1 MRRLTNWIMWLGWL
15 LLFASGLLFGLAVA
29 NAEAGE
35 MTWIA
40 WQGLSGWTRG
50 GPVQPI
56 EWEPMRPERYTS
68 LLDCRRDLTI
78 VRSMM
83 VAQLEV
89 DGEAVSIM
97 ELGLRIQYADGSTVE
112 AIMLCVPSTIHPRT
126 LLKAAR

>member
-1 MRRLTNWIMWLGWL
+1 MERITEWWMRI
-15 LLFASGLLFGLAVA
+15 GLAVLFA
-29 NAEAGE
+29 ASLMFWLAVAHAEAGE

-68 LLDCRRDLTI
+68 LLACRRDLTT
-78 VRSMM
+78 VQSMM
-83 VAQLEV
+83 VAGLEL

-97 ELGLRIQYADGSTVE
+97 DLGLRIQFSDGSTVE